1 MKPLLSLLAACLIA
15 QVATAQLQRRPTT
28 LGGGLEIGIP
38 YGEFDEALN
47 KQMAG
52 VSANLTLPM
61 RLLPF
66 DIGFDFA
73 WARMGSEREVV
84 AVNEE
89 HIDAST
95 GDLRTRSEVYGYH
108 GQLRFKPF
116 NGKVSP
122 YIEGMAG
129 LRQFTTKTD
138 ITVDGMDEPLMTQ
151 RNTNSFVGSYGWAA
165 GIQVAPSKVFYIE
178 GRVERLEGG
187 QVTYVDPTS
196 IALTP
201 DGDVTYSTLT
211 SGANVVNVHLGIGF
225 RF

>member
-1 MKPLLSLLAACLIA
+1 MKTVLALLAFAASLPALA
-15 QVATAQLQRRPTT
+15 QPLRRPAT
-28 LGGGLEIGIP
+28 LGGGFEAAIP
-38 YGEFDEALN
+38 YGEFDAALD

-52 VSANLTLPM
+52 LSANLTMPMGILPID
-61 RLLPF
+61 L
-66 DIGFDFA
+66 GFDFA
-73 WARMGSEREVV
+73 WARMASEKDVV

-89 HIDAST
+89 HIEAST

-108 GQLRFKPF
+108 GQVRLKPF

-129 LRQFTTKTD
+129 LRQFTTKTE
-138 ITVDGMDEPLMTQ
+138 ITVEGLDQPLMSQ

-165 GIQVAPSKVFYIE
+165 GLQIAPAKAFYIE
-178 GRVERLEGG
+178 ARVERLEGG
-187 QVTYVDPTS
+187 QVEYVDPQS
-196 IALTP
+196 IAIDP
-201 DGDVTYSTLT
+201 DGEVSYATIT

>member
-1 MKPLLSLLAACLIA
+1 MKPLLTLLAACFVSQA
-15 QVATAQLQRRPTT
+15 AMAQLQRRPVT
-28 LGGGLEIGIP
+28 LGGGLEIAIP
-38 YGEFDEALN
+38 YGEFEEALD

-52 VSANLTLPM
+52 LSANLTVPM

-66 DIGFDFA
+66 DLGFDFA
-73 WARMGSEREVV
+73 WARMGSERDVV

-89 HIDAST
+89 HIDATT

-108 GQLRFKPF
+108 GQLRLKPF

-129 LRQFTTKTD
+129 LRQFTTRTD
-138 ITVDGMDEPLMTQ
+138 ITVSGLDQPVMTQ

-187 QVTYVDPTS
+187 KVTYVDPRS
-196 IALTP
+196 ITVSP
-201 DGDVTYSTLT
+201 DGEMTYTTLT